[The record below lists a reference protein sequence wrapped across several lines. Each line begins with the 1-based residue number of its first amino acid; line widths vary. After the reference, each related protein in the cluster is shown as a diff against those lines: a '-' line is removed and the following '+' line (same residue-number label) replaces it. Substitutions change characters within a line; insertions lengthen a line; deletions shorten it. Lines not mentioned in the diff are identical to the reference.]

1 MSSRTPTTAA
11 DGSAASDADDRRRI
25 DRSGTARW
33 RWRCPRGHV
42 DWDETNNHVWCRSCR
57 REAEQGAD
65 VDPEWWEIVD
75 ARTGETIP
83 WSSVDVIEPGASA
96 RGPR

>member
-1 MSSRTPTTAA
+1 MG
-11 DGSAASDADDRRRI
+11 DGSARADAPPVRVRRHGAERY
-25 DRSGTARW
+25 

-42 DWDETNNHVWCRSCR
+42 DWDRTNSHVWCRSCR

-65 VDPEWWEIVD
+65 VDPEWHEIVD
-75 ARTGETIP
+75 ARANETIA
-83 WSSVDVIEPGASA
+83 WTRVDVIERPRAS